1 MNHVV
6 HADANSQ
13 RGIFFRVVKDNGE
26 EVAKDNQWFTE
37 HIIAK
42 GDTITIK
49 VNDKVVTEW
58 TQPADWQG
66 AKTFPDRRIGL
77 GTIALQGH
85 DHIRIKPLK

>member
-1 MNHVV
+1 VNNTYVKDPRKT
-6 HADANSQ
+6 ASLYE
-13 RGIFFRVVKDNGE
+13 VKDNRA